1 MTIQALAASCAA
13 EPIDVVRIRLTRST
27 RATVVVSE
35 FRMANRV
42 LADWADQAAQA
53 APAPERQRDLQ
64 VDYEVL
70 FYDGYRLRGCH
81 ELLRKGRC
89 HMSLSRVVRRLFKS
103 MAQGAAAL
111 APNAVPGLPQSELS
125 RYLVDG

>member
-81 ELLRKGRC
+81 ELTLDE
-89 HMSLSRVVRRLFKS
+89 LSDHVLSVL
-103 MAQGAAAL
+103 APGAEADDVAEHGAASGHDPAGKS
-111 APNAVPGLPQSELS
+111 PDGCGLVLE
-125 RYLVDG
+125 

>member
-1 MTIQALAASCAA
+1 MPIHALAASCAI
-13 EPIDVVRIRLTRST
+13 EPIDVVRIRLTRPAA
-27 RATVVVSE
+27 ATVLVSE

-42 LADWADQAAQA
+42 LADWADQAGQA
-53 APAPERQRDLQ
+53 SRDVQ
-64 VDYEVL
+64 VDYEVV

-81 ELLRKGRC
+81 DLLRKGRC
-89 HMSLSRVVRRLFKS
+89 HASLSREVRRLFKS

-111 APNAVPGLPQSELS
+111 APVPGLPQSELS

>member
-1 MTIQALAASCAA
+1 MPIHALVASCAA
-13 EPIDVVRIRLTRST
+13 EPIDVVRIRLTRAAS
-27 RATVVVSE
+27 ATVVVSE

-53 APAPERQRDLQ
+53 APAAVRGGDLQ

-70 FYDGYRLRGCH
+70 FFDGYRLRGCH

-89 HMSLSRVVRRLFKS
+89 HVSLSRVVRRLFKT

-111 APNAVPGLPQSELS
+111 APNAPPGLPQSELS

>member
-1 MTIQALAASCAA
+1 MTIHALAASCAA

-27 RATVVVSE
+27 SATVVVSE

-53 APAPERQRDLQ
+53 APAPGRHGDLQ

-70 FYDGYRLRGCH
+70 FFDGYRLRGCH
-81 ELLRKGRC
+81 ALLRKGRC
-89 HMSLSRVVRRLFKS
+89 HVSLSRVVRRLFKT

-111 APNAVPGLPQSELS
+111 APNAVAGLPQSELS